1 MKKMLLPA
9 LAFIAS
15 CVAVS
20 SCGKDA
26 VMLPDAAES
35 SSASVLA
42 TTTATAGTLEQ
53 DSLALVDLY
62 NELAGDNWFHSSGW
76 LSEEPVANWEGVK
89 TEPKGDCTSEFG
101 SFVCFAYAEP
111 SVQ

>member
-42 TTTATAGTLEQ
+42 TTTASVGTLG
-53 DSLALVDLY
+53 SILADGFQKNL
-62 NELAGDNWFHSSGW
+62 W
-76 LSEEPVANWEGVK
+76 LIGKVLRQNK
-89 TEPKGDCTSEFG
+89 
-101 SFVCFAYAEP
+101 
-111 SVQ
+111 